1 MLICIVYARLFCWG
15 WGGGVRVGGGVADV
29 TLGSSEGY
37 GAPGCPE
44 YNYAARG
51 CVGAEGGGGG
61 GG

>member
-1 MLICIVYARLFCWG
+1 MRG
-15 WGGGVRVGGGVADV
+15 GGGVADV
-29 TLGSSEGY
+29 TLGSSEGC

-61 GG
+61 GGGGG